1 VGDSLRLTY
10 SDRVVIVSVNRITTV
25 GSPFT
30 YQCFFTPS
38 VAYSPLSIIS
48 VERWIGRNDYI
59 EIEFRSTLLAHAFY
73 VERIKYNQLGFADL
87 DLSAALR
94 AFNAPNFVYDFAGSL
109 NQLQIGSQTN
119 FVIVWT
125 AYELGLPYSGLLDY
139 KLHSVRGAQQILN
152 PNSNNLIEYTPN
164 PDNATVAKWL
174 TKFPLKRV
182 WADYPTFISFIYSE
196 FIANPTLNF
205 GMTSIPLDNTQGI
218 GINHI
223 NISDYLAGEP
233 CFTIGAEPVPDP
245 PPPNPLPARRRL
257 INWHFRNSQNK
268 AKLSVAETIQ
278 WAASYQFE
286 GLFNSGGVKFK
297 INAVEYISLAD
308 FQLALLS
315 TSGGED
321 VEIEVIN
328 QSAVNSYFTDQVFQ
342 IEYGTNDTTVY
353 PLFRQ
358 HTIEFSDA
366 KVGCDRMIMNT
377 HRLELNPLTSAHNPM
392 RLGIRTL
399 PTTTSDY
406 NSFPYSL
413 ANATDIA
420 NANVALAA
428 IADGTPY
435 ALHFNYGF
443 NGNFPSSWS
452 AFTTG
457 NQDGSFQYRFLDAPY
472 SDNYFIHRSAGED
485 SFPLNIPQLAGNGA
499 FYDGATR
506 YEKIN
511 NIPTSASRNFFK

>member
-1 VGDSLRLTY
+1 
-10 SDRVVIVSVNRITTV
+10 
-25 GSPFT
+25 
-30 YQCFFTPS
+30 
-38 VAYSPLSIIS
+38 
-48 VERWIGRNDYI
+48 
-59 EIEFRSTLLAHAFY
+59 
-73 VERIKYNQLGFADL
+73 
-87 DLSAALR
+87 
-94 AFNAPNFVYDFAGSL
+94 
-109 NQLQIGSQTN
+109 
-119 FVIVWT
+119 
-125 AYELGLPYSGLLDY
+125 
-139 KLHSVRGAQQILN
+139 
-152 PNSNNLIEYTPN
+152 
-164 PDNATVAKWL
+164 
-174 TKFPLKRV
+174 
-182 WADYPTFISFIYSE
+182 
-196 FIANPTLNF
+196 
-205 GMTSIPLDNTQGI
+205 
-218 GINHI
+218 
-223 NISDYLAGEP
+223 
-233 CFTIGAEPVPDP
+233 
-245 PPPNPLPARRRL
+245 L

-297 INAVEYISLAD
+297 INAVEFISLAD
-308 FQLALLS
+308 FQLALLT

-321 VEIEVIN
+321 VEIEVVN

-377 HRLELNPLTSAHNPM
+377 HRLELNPLTSAHSPM

-435 ALHFNYGF
+435 ALHFWFGW
-443 NGNFPSSWS
+443 NGNFPAGSPL
-452 AFTTG
+452 TTG
-457 NQDGSFQYRFLDAPY
+457 NIDGSFQYRFLDAPY

-485 SFPLNIPQLAGNGA
+485 SFPLNIPQLANNGA
-499 FYDGATR
+499 VYDGVTR
-506 YEKIN
+506 YELVENVPNTYFRAGKPFLIHIEYFIN
-511 NIPTSASRNFFK
+511 NFSANNALWSTCDLPASNTNQAFTLSGIGSSVCISMTYTGRAKNYCAPQKQGWNSVIAYYNGGNVTDPNSFTIIATGDTYTGSRLSQTGSNYTGWTGENTTNVMTVGRLRSSSLIRWHRGRIRYLAVAAGEFILPDDMEIRTMQNVHGATHINAYNGEPYNFGAAPFHIFCDFDKTGTDPITVSGSEPFTVTSFGNRSYSPYLI